1 MDSDVIS
8 TLLARANSNGR
19 LLMTRR
25 GNLANLALLDNDVR
39 IDAVAKLQLEF
50 EARTEVRIE
59 NFR

>member
-1 MDSDVIS
+1 
-8 TLLARANSNGR
+8 
-19 LLMTRR
+19 MTRR

-59 NFR
+59 NSR